1 MWNRKFLCVLFV
13 VMVTLS
19 GFVSAEPK
27 NDPPSPSH
35 PSPSLPAAF
44 YVVSPLE
51 QKAVDLL
58 NLDREK
64 EGLPPLKINQKLAKL
79 AGDYALDMSTRKF
92 FSHYNPEGQS
102 PFDRMIAA
110 GIDFPNAGEN
120 IALSPTLEIAEKML
134 FESPTHRENILNT
147 HFTEVGIGV
156 RPDSRG
162 GVYVVQEF
170 IGP

>member
-1 MWNRKFLCVLFV
+1 MLFRSVLV
-13 VMVTLS
+13 VVILAVS
-19 GFVSAEPK
+19 GFVSAAPQS
-27 NDPPSPSH
+27 DPPPPSH
-35 PSPSLPAAF
+35 PSPSLPAPF
-44 YVVSPLE
+44 YVISPLE

-58 NLDREK
+58 NLDRAN
-64 EGLPPLKINQKLAKL
+64 EGVPPLKINLKLSKL
-79 AGDYALDMSTRKF
+79 AGAYAHDMAVRKF
-92 FSHYNPEGQS
+92 FSNYNPEGQS
-102 PFDRMIAA
+102 PFDRMIAS

-120 IALSPTLEIAEKML
+120 IALSPTVEIAEKML

-162 GVYVVQEF
+162 GVYVVREF